1 ELGPDEI
8 ASAERAFQR
17 LGLLSKKQACNAA
30 LLAKQDEAKKSAGGG
45 GGATGKSAASA
56 ASVGASVAAELAGVG
71 MTGPTQEAV
80 RRYEAKRQ
88 TAAATVSDCLAES
101 LQLERRRAAIGDAW
115 KPVVLELL
123 LSCAKEVEDRQGCM
137 RRQMNSFVLRQKQG
151 PLPFKVITPCQTCP
165 FEEISVSCTS
175 IFGSVQ
181 IVTPSTSGSL

>member
-45 GGATGKSAASA
+45 VGATGKSAASA
-56 ASVGASVAAELAGVG
+56 ASVGASVAAELAGV
-71 MTGPTQEAV
+71 
-80 RRYEAKRQ
+80 RHKRLSDATRPNVK

-151 PLPFKVITPCQTCP
+151 HCETHCTAGVHRQNCAEAHASIFRPFKVITPCQT
-165 FEEISVSCTS
+165 
-175 IFGSVQ
+175 
-181 IVTPSTSGSL
+181 